1 MTRRRTMVAAA
12 MLAGAA
18 IAGPAWAAPSDT
30 DATPAEGSAGI
41 HVAPKGDG
49 IPDQLDATQRAG
61 YRTVFQ
67 AIRESRWTDAQLALD
82 GMKPG
87 PLHAIARAE
96 LYTSHGSPKVEA
108 APIVEVLTQ
117 SPELPEADALA
128 RLARAKGASDLPE
141 LPVAQRMTWIDGSP
155 SRARAKSIKSD
166 LIAADLAQ
174 KMQPYVKDDQGAA
187 AQALL
192 DATDGLSP
200 DAQTEW
206 QQKVGWIY
214 YLQGDDANARVMA
227 AKASAGSGD
236 WAIQGEWIGAL
247 AAWRQDD
254 CTAAGKAF
262 EDVAARASDTELRAA
277 GLFWAARADM
287 ACGRP
292 DRIEARLKNASQFKE
307 TFYGLL
313 ARQSLGI
320 QDPRAK
326 AGDRFVLADWVALER
341 RPNIRVAA
349 ALTEIGEATLADQ
362 VLRHQAAIGDPN
374 DFAPLVRL
382 AAKLDLPATVI
393 WLSHNGPVGITPT
406 VAARY
411 PAPNWTPDGGWRVDK
426 ALVYAH
432 TLQESRFRTDVV
444 SHAGA
449 YGLMQIMPSVAK
461 DYARAHGTLPDRAAL
476 RLPSTNME
484 LGQMQLERL
493 RDQQATGGLLPK
505 VIAAYNAGPVPVQ
518 LWNAL
523 SRDGGDPLLY
533 IESIPYWETRGYVMT
548 VLRNYWMYEGQL
560 GTSAGKGA
568 SPSRVALA
576 QGMWPR
582 FPGLAGP
589 SAIRMNARPLRTATA
604 SVVATSASV
613 PVSLAS
619 PARTFATA
627 D

>member
-1 MTRRRTMVAAA
+1 MLTAV

-18 IAGPAWAAPSDT
+18 IAGPAWAAPSGT
-30 DATPAEGSAGI
+30 DATPAEGSAGTRI
-41 HVAPKGDG
+41 APKGDG

-61 YRTVFQ
+61 YRSVFQ
-67 AIRESRWTDAQLALD
+67 AIRQSRWTDAQLALD

-96 LYTSHGSPKVEA
+96 LYTAHGSPKVEA

-117 SPELPEADALA
+117 APELPEADALA
-128 RLARAKGASDLPE
+128 RLARAKGANDLPE

-174 KMQPYVKDDQGAA
+174 KMQPYIKDDQGAA

-192 DATDGLSP
+192 DVTDGLSP

-214 YLQGDDANARVMA
+214 YLQGDDADARLMA
-227 AKASAGSGD
+227 AKATAGTGD

-292 DRIEARLKNASQFKE
+292 DRIEARLKNASQYKE

-362 VLRHQAAIGDPN
+362 VLRRQAAIGDPN

-382 AAKLDLPATVI
+382 AAKLDLPATVV
-393 WLSHNGPVGITPT
+393 WLSHNGPVGVTPT
-406 VAARY
+406 IAARY

-476 RLPSTNME
+476 RQPSTNME

-560 GTSAGKGA
+560 GTSTGKGA